1 MGESLGKELGRACKQ
16 EVVVLGSL
24 LSPSGSPGKGI
35 QSCGAMGLF
44 KLNIV
49 N

>member
-1 MGESLGKELGRACKQ
+1 MGESLSEELGRACKQ

-24 LSPSGSPGKGI
+24 LSASGSPGKGI
-35 QSCGAMGLF
+35 QSCGAVGLF